1 MRFTKSASTPA
12 AASPARSVPTS
23 PQVRRSASSLLL
35 AADESLRDEYS
46 GMDHN
51 DSYFLVPTFKLE
63 SGRVLTNVRVA
74 YRTWGTLSAAAD
86 NCLFVPHAL
95 TGNAAVNTWW
105 AALLGEGRAL
115 DTSRYF
121 VVCANMLGSC
131 YGTTSPLD
139 TVPKAAS
146 WVRSRDGTPA
156 QAAGDRYAGD
166 FPHTTIRD
174 TVRLHQL
181 LVVHELG
188 VRAVHA
194 VVGGSAGG
202 MQALEWAI
210 MYPSLVRRAVVMA
223 CCAAQSAWQLA
234 ISEVQ
239 RQSIYRDPDWNLG
252 LYALSN
258 PNPNPSPKPKPK
270 PKPKPNPKP
279 HPNQVSMR
287 WTRRPRTASPSP
299 GRTRWCGTARPLL
312 TTRSLAGDC
321 SHRRRARSWQR
332 SEP

>member
-12 AASPARSVPTS
+12 TASPARSAPTS
-23 PQVRRSASSLLL
+23 PKVRRSASSLLL

-51 DSYFLVPTFKLE
+51 DSYFLVPSFKLE

-210 MYPSLVRRAVVMA
+210 MYPALVRRAVVMV

-234 ISEVQ
+234 ISELQ
-239 RQSIYRDPDWNLG
+239 RQSIYRDPEWNLG
-252 LYALSN
+252 FYALDTPPAQGLAAARQNASR
-258 PNPNPSPKPKPK
+258 
-270 PKPKPNPKP
+270 
-279 HPNQVSMR
+279 HV
-287 WTRRPRTASPSP
+287 TRT
-299 GRTRWCGTARPLL
+299 
-312 TTRSLAGDC
+312 
-321 SHRRRARSWQR
+321 
-332 SEP
+332 